1 MTTRTIKSLT
11 SRCEARIYHFN
22 TMVLG
27 DGSSISDSEI
37 TAATITDIK
46 SDDNVIMS
54 FSFEKSIE
62 ACAGSFSLVLAP
74 SVNWMTKIRPGDW
87 IAISLGQ
94 KGALGQEA
102 RCLGNVDRIS
112 QIESV
117 QQDGKR
123 VINYQ
128 VTGRDF
134 GKVLEK
140 YSVWFNNYSPE
151 VTTQLTLL
159 ESTFET
165 VGTSKDIISKILDVF
180 LGGQLEAGSSSSS
193 TLDAW
198 RIPGQLGADFSG
210 PQSFDSLNGSLNI
223 TANLGPGT
231 SSVMFNDILFRA
243 FDDVPG
249 YKPTSAANLMVGS
262 LWEMIRIYAN
272 PVVNEVF
279 TELRRVDGVM
289 RPSLFLRVYPFTK
302 RSFSPPSGFGS
313 VPKFEELEHVDITGA
328 DIIGSNI
335 GVADHDRINLFFL
348 YGDVP
353 ALKNTTETA
362 LFSKPVVNKASV
374 RRYGLN
380 AYIVPTSFIASAGT
394 EQVPTLVAGWN
405 TLLQHWFTEN
415 ANLESGTFTIIG
427 NNEVKVGKR
436 LLVSDS
442 KSHDGKEFYIEGYS
456 DSWTYPGI
464 WTQTVQVTRGQILK
478 NMTESSLTIENMSER
493 TDLTGQTNAGSRRL

>member
-11 SRCEARIYHFN
+11 SRCEAKIYHFD
-22 TMVLG
+22 TTVLG
-27 DGSSISDSEI
+27 DGTGVSDSDV
-37 TAATITDIK
+37 TAATTTEIK
-46 SDDNVIMS
+46 SDENVIMS

-62 ACAGSFSLVLAP
+62 SCSGSFSLVLAP
-74 SVNWMTKIRPGDW
+74 SINWMTKIRPGDW

-94 KGALGQEA
+94 NGSLDQEV

-112 QIESV
+112 QVESV

-140 YSVWFNNYSPE
+140 YSVWFNSYSPDA
-151 VTTQLTLL
+151 TKQLTIL
-159 ESTFET
+159 EKTFQI
-165 VGTSKDIISKILDVF
+165 VGTSKDIISEILDVF
-180 LGGQLEAGSSSSS
+180 LGGALETGSAASS

-198 RIPGQLGADFSG
+198 RIPGQLGSDFG
-210 PQSFDSLNGSLNI
+210 GAQSFDSVGGFALTASLGG
-223 TANLGPGT
+223 AP

-249 YKPTSAANLMVGS
+249 YKPTSAANLMTGS

-279 TELRRVDGVM
+279 TELRRIDGVM
-289 RPSLFLRVYPFTK
+289 RPALFLRVYPFTN
-302 RSFSPPSGFGS
+302 RNFSPPSE
-313 VPKFEELEHVDITGA
+313 FEGVQTFETLEHVDITGA

-335 GVADHDRINLFFL
+335 GVSDHDRINLFFL

-353 ALKNTTETA
+353 AAKNTSETA
-362 LFSKPVVNKASV
+362 LFSKPFVNKASV
-374 RRYGLN
+374 QRYGLN
-380 AYIVPTSFIASAGT
+380 AYIVPTSFIASAGS

-405 TLLQHWFTEN
+405 ELLRHWFMEN
-415 ANLESGTFTIIG
+415 PNLESGTFTIIG

-436 LLVSDS
+436 LLVNDS
-442 KSHDGKEFYIEGYS
+442 KSHNGKEFYIEGYS
-456 DSWTYPGI
+456 DSWSYPGI

-478 NMTESSLTIENMSER
+478 NQSEASLTIESMTEK